1 MRCFVRAML
10 VVGFVAALAGVA
22 GAQAPTKRDTQGPVT
37 VAVTPI
43 EGPKA
48 GAPLRVR
55 VALDTHSVGLDG
67 VVFERSVI
75 LRGPDGAETSPS
87 GVEQVK
93 GGGHHREATL
103 VFPSRPQGEL
113 HVVVKDVGGVAERSF
128 RWEGPR

>member
-10 VVGFVAALAGVA
+10 VVGFVAAVAGVA
-22 GAQAPTKRDTQGPVT
+22 GAQAPTKRDAQGPVT

-43 EGPKA
+43 EGSKA

-55 VALDTHSVGLDG
+55 VTLDTHSVGLDG

-75 LRGPDGAETSPS
+75 LRGADGAEIPPS

-128 RWEGPR
+128 RWAPAR